1 MIAVKGKLSSIL
13 CFFTFT
19 AVIFLVIIN
28 NNDIITAAYK
38 FKEEVI
44 PSTKQIV
51 VNTYDEK
58 DNKVLAGDEKGIVIQ
73 SKTNSTQ
80 QVFDEQKRVELENKI
95 KDYLGKNISK
105 VGLSYYDID
114 NNKEIVINEDK
125 QFLAASTVKVQMNMV
140 LFDMIQSGQVG
151 KYETLKYNSDF
162 YEGGTGILQGQDLSK
177 PLSIK
182 LLSDYSIIYSDNIA
196 TNMIMHRMGYN
207 YMRDLIDKKLE
218 HATDH
223 SGNYITA
230 SDETKLLK
238 LLYYNHDNNP
248 LYSQLIETMRKTVF
262 HDRIDSYIPHDT
274 VAHKIGNYGSYVN
287 DVGIIFAKHPYILS
301 IYTNNLAN
309 ANEIIAHISKLIY
322 DYQNQN

>member
-1 MIAVKGKLSSIL
+1 MKGKLSSIL

-19 AVIFLVIIN
+19 VVVFLIIIN
-28 NNDIITAAYK
+28 NNDIITAAYR

-44 PSTKQIV
+44 PSTKQTV

-58 DNKVLAGDEKGIVIQ
+58 DSKVLAGDEKEIVTQ
-73 SKTNSTQ
+73 SKTNSAQ
-80 QVFDEQKRVELENKI
+80 QVFDEQKRIELENKI
-95 KDYLGKNISK
+95 KSYLGNNISK

-114 NNKEIVINEDK
+114 NNKQIVINGDK

-140 LFDMIQSGQVG
+140 LFDMMQSGQV
-151 KYETLKYNSDF
+151 KEYETLKYNNSF
-162 YEGGTGILQGQDLSK
+162 YEGGAGILQGQDLSK

-196 TNMIMHRMGYN
+196 TNMIMHRIGYS

-230 SDETKLLK
+230 NDETKLLK
-238 LLYYNHDNNP
+238 LLYYNYDNNP
-248 LYSQLIETMRKTVF
+248 FYSQIVETMKKTVF
-262 HDRIDSYIPHDT
+262 HDRIDLYIPHST
-274 VAHKIGNYGSYVN
+274 VAHKIGNYGFYVN
-287 DVGIIFAKHPYILS
+287 DVGIIFTKHPYILS
-301 IYTNNLAN
+301 IYTNNLPN
-309 ANEIIAHISKLIY
+309 ANETIAHISKLIY
-322 DYQNQN
+322 DYQSQS